1 MSTRS
6 ALKKR
11 RPKVHKC
18 SLNVLAVKA
27 QIDKLKTQVDSINAA
42 AEEEKREL
50 LASDSRE
57 IEYCKAR
64 ISSLRTDLSAAEE
77 SFKRSDDPDDAI
89 YIRALSGAGRMKY
102 LELTKKFD
110 GVVPATHIAALGL
123 CDEGGSLC
131 FNIDKPADIEELSV
145 DVDGEVLQIIAN
157 EVFRVS
163 GLAKDAIE
171 EAEKKSEASPS

>member
-1 MSTRS
+1 VSTRS

-11 RPKVHKC
+11 RPQIHKR

-27 QIDKLKTQVDSINAA
+27 AIDKLKTQVDTLNDEAK
-42 AEEEKREL
+42 EEKREL
-50 LASDSRE
+50 LDSESRE
-57 IEYCKAR
+57 IESCKAR
-64 ISSLRTDLSAAEE
+64 ISSLKSDLTAADE
-77 SFKRSDDPDDAI
+77 SFKRNDDPDEVVH
-89 YIRALSGAGRMKY
+89 IRALSGAGRIKY
-102 LELTKKFD
+102 LELSKKFD

-131 FNIDKPADIEELSV
+131 FNVDKSADIEELSV